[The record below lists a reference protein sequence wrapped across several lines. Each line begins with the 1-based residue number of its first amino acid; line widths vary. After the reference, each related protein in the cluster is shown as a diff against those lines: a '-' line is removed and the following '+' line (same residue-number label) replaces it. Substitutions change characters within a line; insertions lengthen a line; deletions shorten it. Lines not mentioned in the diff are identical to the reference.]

1 MAGSIEFIGV
11 GVEVPSPLRL
21 ERDREHLAR
30 GDAAQLVEIERYDL
44 RRGLV
49 VVVDYPEHGVL
60 LPAGVTRRFENGY
73 SGGYAA
79 SMSAVLIHNIWLY
92 LPRPRS
98 DLLASQ

>member
-1 MAGSIEFIGV
+1 MGLEV
-11 GVEVPSPLRL
+11 GLALRL
-21 ERDREHLAR
+21 ERDREHLACR
-30 GDAAQLVEIERYDL
+30 DAAQLVEFERCDL

-79 SMSAVLIHNIWLY
+79 SLSAVLIHNIWLY
-92 LPRPRS
+92 L
-98 DLLASQ
+98 